1 MGELRLG
8 PAGRDDLAVI
18 ERFFGD
24 PAVAG
29 EHSWH
34 GWFEPRRY
42 RRRWEENGLLDDDRG
57 TLMVLRGEERLGF
70 VSWRKQQTA
79 MTSYCW
85 NIGVGI
91 LPEVRGLGY
100 GTEAQRILAEY
111 LFAHT
116 QVNRV
121 EAMTEVTNT
130 AEQWALQKAGFT
142 REGVL
147 RGYAFRDGRWR
158 DAVVFSV
165 LRSDIAG

>member
-1 MGELRLG
+1 MGELRLA
-8 PAGRDDLAVI
+8 PAGRDDIAVI
-18 ERFFGD
+18 ERLTGD
-24 PAVAG
+24 PLAAG

-34 GWFEPRRY
+34 GWFEPWRH
-42 RRRWEENGLLDDDRG
+42 RRRWEENGLLADDHG
-57 TLMVLRGEERLGF
+57 ILMVLRGEERIGF
-70 VSWRKQQTA
+70 VSWHRQQTA

-100 GTEAQRILAEY
+100 GTEAQRMLAEY

-121 EAMTEVTNT
+121 EAMTETTNT

-165 LRSDIAG
+165 LRSEITD

>member
-1 MGELRLG
+1 MGELRLA
-8 PAGRDDLAVI
+8 PAERDDIAVI
-18 ERFFGD
+18 ERFFTD

-34 GWFEPRRY
+34 GWFNPGLH
-42 RRRWEENGLLDDDRG
+42 RRRWEENGLLTEDRG
-57 TLMVLRGEERLGF
+57 TLMVLRGEERIGL
-70 VSWRKQQTA
+70 VTWRKQQTA

-85 NIGVGI
+85 NIAIGI

-100 GTEAQRILAEY
+100 GTEAQRMLAEY
-111 LFAHT
+111 LFAYT

-147 RGYAFRDGRWR
+147 RGYAFRDGHWR
-158 DAVVFSV
+158 DAVIFSI
-165 LRSDIAG
+165 LRSDLTD